1 MVGSVIYNPELERE
15 PEQAKAIDLTG
26 LPPQPPL
33 PQGVQPANMVYG
45 NGDGTF
51 QQPYEPNNLPQ
62 YHPQNAV
69 YQAVDMPYG
78 NNSPAINALAG
89 GYANV
94 HTGVASPF
102 EALMMGRVIRDIG
115 GWGGVNNVIQD
126 QDKMSAYLAQG
137 DAANDALRMMQ
148 QGYGVDEARYAATT
162 KHLLGQGKNRAALG
176 WTLPEYAKEA
186 DKQAARAMD
195 TAIAAGG
202 NYQSRG
208 MFGYTPNGVQSIN
221 PSQGTITVNGQTIT
235 GVSPEYLLSA
245 AYGAARGDGSGIKN
259 AANLRMAD
267 LGAQAR
273 NGVKL
278 SDNEVRTREMELGA
292 KTGGR
297 GLSTKS
303 TKAGSN
309 GLEYLAQQARN
320 KEASDRRAY
329 EKILATRG
337 LRLDANGNIVPLQ
350 TTTPQGGNNT
360 GVAFKPVSRD

>member
-1 MVGSVIYNPELERE
+1 
-15 PEQAKAIDLTG
+15 
-26 LPPQPPL
+26 
-33 PQGVQPANMVYG
+33 MVYG

-69 YQAVDMPYG
+69 YQTVDMPYG

-137 DAANDALRMMQ
+137 DTANDALRMMQ
-148 QGYGVDEARYAATT
+148 QGYGADEARYAATT
-162 KHLLGQGKNRAALG
+162 KHLLGQGNNRAALG

-208 MFGYTPNGVQSIN
+208 MFGYTPNGVQSID

-235 GVSPEYLLSA
+235 DVSPEYLLSA
-245 AYGAARGDGSGIKN
+245 AHGAARGDGSGIKN

-292 KTGGR
+292 KTGVR
-297 GLSTKS
+297 GLATKS
-303 TKAGSN
+303 TKTGSN
-309 GLEYLAQQARN
+309 GLEYLAQQAHNKEASDRRGLATKSTKTGSNGLEYLAQQAHN